1 MLTRRLHIGRRHL
14 NLICRP
20 KPSFDDLR
28 QQIPASL
35 AASKVTKPAR
45 SPYELDIVARDVFLE
60 KVKLLL
66 DIKRHRFHATFSAC
80 VARIEPVDFQVG
92 KFRHVARVEEIDA
105 FIGGFLRTILTLDR
119 IGKVEIAI
127 IIRDAVD
134 TREQ

>member
-20 KPSFDDLR
+20 EPSFDDLR

-35 AASKVTKPAR
+35 AASKVTKSAR

-60 KVKLLL
+60 KIKLLL
-66 DIKRHRFHATFSAC
+66 DIKRHRFHATFSTC
-80 VARIEPVDFQVG
+80 VARIEPVDFQ
-92 KFRHVARVEEIDA
+92 FSQLRHVARVEEINA
-105 FIGGFLRTILTLDR
+105 FVGGFLRTILTLYR
-119 IGKVEIAI
+119 VGQEKIAI

-134 TREQ
+134 TREH